1 MLTAHACFCVTCTL
15 YLSGDRCIHCSLS
28 LSIQN
33 GWSPLMIAC
42 RYGHVGVVVELIE
55 AGADLNARNTVG
67 YHGVS

>member
-1 MLTAHACFCVTCTL
+1 MSTAHACFCVTCTL

-42 RYGHVGVVVELIE
+42 HGGHEVVVQELIRK
-55 AGADLNARNTVG
+55 GAKLNTENKVG
-67 YHGVS
+67 YHRVS